1 MTTFSDHL
9 KALEQDAPETILC
22 NNCGERHP
30 SIQFTENLDK
40 CDYCLHEER
49 TVKFQEALNEMP
61 AGFVLT
67 FNLMVSNYYQK
78 LADKNSAGENIL
90 LLKKFAQ
97 EGMKYKHEKINS

>member
-1 MTTFSDHL
+1 MTTFSEHL
-9 KALEQDAPETILC
+9 EIAKSLPPYLVQC
-22 NNCGERHP
+22 VVCGNEKP
-30 SIQFTENLDK
+30 SIEFSEQTDR
-40 CDYCLHEER
+40 CDQCVNEGRE
-49 TVKFQEALNEMP
+49 VKFQEALNEMP

-97 EGMKYKHEKINS
+97 EGMKYKHEKIHE